1 MCGIVGYTGPR
12 DAGPVL
18 LDGLRRLE
26 YRGYDSA
33 GIALVT
39 ESGDLFVEKRAGKVA
54 VLQEALGG
62 VSPRAGVGLGH
73 TRWATHG
80 RPSDLNA
87 HPHGDCTGRITV
99 VHNGIV
105 ENFREL
111 RDDLMARGH
120 HLTSETDTEVVAH
133 LVEEE
138 YKGDL
143 ADAVRSAL
151 RRLEGA
157 YALVVMHC
165 DEPDRLIGAR
175 LNAPLIVGVGDDES
189 LLASD
194 PAALVAYTKRVIFLS
209 DGDVADLRPGTAVVT
224 DRNGAIQE
232 RPVDTIPWS
241 AEAAEKG
248 GYPHFML
255 KEIHEQPTALTSCMT
270 GRVRGS
276 HVQLDELDPIRPRL
290 SNVNRVELIACGTA
304 YYASLV
310 GAALFEDWLGVPARA
325 TVASEFRYSPP
336 PIDARTLVVA
346 VTQSGETADTIAA
359 ARLAGDRGALVLAVT
374 NTVGSAIT
382 REAHASIL
390 LQAGPEVAV
399 AATKTFVTQVAT
411 LIMLAADVR
420 RELGRSTQEEDCEL
434 VDALRRLPKQAERA
448 LELAA
453 PAAEIAGRYKD
464 SEGFMYIGR
473 AFGYPAA
480 LEGALKIK
488 EISYLH
494 AEGYAAGELKHGP
507 ISLLDPN
514 CPLVAVATKSP
525 VYEKL
530 ISNLMEGKARD
541 ANVLA
546 VATEGDRQI
555 EQLANDVLWVPEA
568 PEALATILAVVPLQL
583 FAYHVAVAR
592 GRDVDQ
598 PRNLAKS
605 VTVE

>member
-209 DGDVADLRPGTAVVT
+209 EPFRSGPSTRSHGPPKRP
-224 DRNGAIQE
+224 R
-232 RPVDTIPWS
+232 R
-241 AEAAEKG
+241 AA
-248 GYPHFML
+248 
-255 KEIHEQPTALTSCMT
+255 TRTSCS
-270 GRVRGS
+270 R
-276 HVQLDELDPIRPRL
+276 
-290 SNVNRVELIACGTA
+290 
-304 YYASLV
+304 
-310 GAALFEDWLGVPARA
+310 
-325 TVASEFRYSPP
+325 
-336 PIDARTLVVA
+336 
-346 VTQSGETADTIAA
+346 
-359 ARLAGDRGALVLAVT
+359 
-374 NTVGSAIT
+374 
-382 REAHASIL
+382 
-390 LQAGPEVAV
+390 
-399 AATKTFVTQVAT
+399 
-411 LIMLAADVR
+411 
-420 RELGRSTQEEDCEL
+420 RSTSS
-434 VDALRRLPKQAERA
+434 RP
-448 LELAA
+448 
-453 PAAEIAGRYKD
+453 P
-464 SEGFMYIGR
+464 
-473 AFGYPAA
+473 
-480 LEGALKIK
+480 
-488 EISYLH
+488 
-494 AEGYAAGELKHGP
+494 
-507 ISLLDPN
+507 
-514 CPLVAVATKSP
+514 
-525 VYEKL
+525 
-530 ISNLMEGKARD
+530 
-541 ANVLA
+541 
-546 VATEGDRQI
+546 
-555 EQLANDVLWVPEA
+555 
-568 PEALATILAVVPLQL
+568 
-583 FAYHVAVAR
+583 
-592 GRDVDQ
+592 
-598 PRNLAKS
+598 
-605 VTVE
+605 